1 MEGFGGREMAWK
13 KLAFIPAAT
22 ELALA
27 AMAMEW
33 QCGVVEPPPI
43 LSVLVLPP
51 LFDFAGIHPRHLR
64 PDLKF
69 QKLLIEFQYVEKFP
83 CF

>member
-1 MEGFGGREMAWK
+1 ME
-13 KLAFIPAAT
+13 

-33 QCGVVEPPPI
+33 QCGVVEPPPPPI
-43 LSVLVLPP
+43 LSVLLLPP

-69 QKLLIEFQYVEKFP
+69 PKLPIEFKHASLSVKMLKRIGFQVLM
-83 CF
+83 